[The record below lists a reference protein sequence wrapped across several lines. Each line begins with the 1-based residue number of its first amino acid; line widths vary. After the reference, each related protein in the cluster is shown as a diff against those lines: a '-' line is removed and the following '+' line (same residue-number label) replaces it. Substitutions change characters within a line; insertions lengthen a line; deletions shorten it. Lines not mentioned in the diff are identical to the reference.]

1 VNRTLGFHERTY
13 RALLRVYPA
22 RFRSRFADE
31 MVQLFCD
38 QLSDARRERG
48 AAGTAGTWLATLGDL
63 ALTAAYERTWRD
75 RTVAH
80 TLAAPPSA
88 ANRMLGILG
97 ILGGVVLVAAFIP
110 NLPWGNALFT
120 LRLVLFNAG
129 AMAIVFAV
137 HRRQAV
143 IARRLSFL
151 AAAPAILAN
160 AWYLVMVILS
170 IGRPQFPEPDP
181 EFRPIFFYA
190 ALALW
195 LTDAAFGFVAL
206 RLGVVSRWGALALA
220 IGSLLALTGVGGL
233 GFTTGPFAAIIEPL
247 SLVGIALVGI
257 GWVLLGIDVA
267 TRRRPVPASTS
278 SAT

>member
-1 VNRTLGFHERTY
+1 
-13 RALLRVYPA
+13 
-22 RFRSRFADE
+22 

-38 QLSDARRERG
+38 QLSDARSQRG
-48 AAGTAGTWLATLGDL
+48 AAGTAATWLRTLGDL
-63 ALTAAYERTWRD
+63 ALTAASEHSRRD
-75 RTVAH
+75 QTVAH
-80 TLAAPPSA
+80 SLASPPSA
-88 ANRMLGILG
+88 ASRILGILG
-97 ILGGVVLVAAFIP
+97 ILGGLVLIAAFIP
-110 NLPWGNALFT
+110 NLPWGSALFN

-129 AMAIVFAV
+129 AIAIVFAV

-143 IARRLSFL
+143 IARGLSL
-151 AAAPAILAN
+151 AAAVPAILTN

-206 RLGVVSRWGALALA
+206 RLGVVSRWAALSLG
-220 IGSLLALTGVGGL
+220 IGSMLALTGVGGL
-233 GFTTGPFAAIIEPL
+233 GFTTGPFAAIVEPL
-247 SLVGIALVGI
+247 SLWGIGFVGI

-267 TRRRPVPASTS
+267 IRRYPR
-278 SAT
+278 SAPPQLAT